1 MTDKT
6 TILKLFN
13 THLFE
18 FMDELSILFPDNMDI
33 KASINLF
40 QLTKTANASLLVKIW
55 YTYVETPYGDI
66 LRDGKLDY
74 FLDKDY
80 KDDLVNLP
88 NAANA
93 LRAIDMLRK
102 PVKETSET
110 NKQHSLNYIVNLC
123 KMSVAYNQLSNPN
136 A

>member
-1 MTDKT
+1 MADKS

-13 THLFE
+13 EHFFE
-18 FMDELSILFPDNMDI
+18 FMDELSIIFPENLDI
-33 KASINLF
+33 VASINLF
-40 QLTKTANASLLVKIW
+40 KLTKSANVTLLIKIW

-66 LRDGKLDY
+66 LRQDNLDY

-93 LRAIDMLRK
+93 LRGIDMLRK
-102 PVKETSET
+102 PIKETSQV
-110 NKQHSLNYIVNLC
+110 NKVHSLNYIKNLC
-123 KMSVAYNQLSNPN
+123 KMSVAYNNLSN
-136 A
+136 

>member
-1 MTDKT
+1 MADKS

-13 THLFE
+13 EHFFE
-18 FMDELSILFPDNMDI
+18 FMDELSIIFPENLDI
-33 KASINLF
+33 VASINLF
-40 QLTKTANASLLVKIW
+40 KLTKSANVTLLIKIW

-66 LRDGKLDY
+66 LRQDNLDY

-93 LRAIDMLRK
+93 LRGIDMLRK
-102 PVKETSET
+102 PIKETSQV
-110 NKQHSLNYIVNLC
+110 NKEHSLNYIKNLC
-123 KMSVAYNQLSNPN
+123 KMSVAYNNLSN
-136 A
+136 